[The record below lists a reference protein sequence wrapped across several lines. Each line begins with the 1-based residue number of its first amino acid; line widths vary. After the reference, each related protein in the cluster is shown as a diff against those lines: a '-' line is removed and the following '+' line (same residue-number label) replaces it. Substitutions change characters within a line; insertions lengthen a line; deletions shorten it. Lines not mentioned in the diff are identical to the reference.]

1 MQTLIKNIQIPIHIN
16 EAWMFFSS
24 PANLKLITPQYM
36 GFDII
41 SENAELKMYPG
52 MIITYNVKPVLNIPV
67 EWVTE
72 ITQVDEPFYF
82 VDNQKSGPY
91 KFWHHQHI
99 FREVKNGT
107 EMTDIVNY
115 AAPFGFVGK
124 IAENLFIKKKV
135 EEIFN
140 FRNERMNYLFNI

>member
-1 MQTLIKNIQIPIHIN
+1 MQTLIKTIEIPIPIN
-16 EAWMFFSS
+16 EAWEFFSS

-36 GFDII
+36 GFDIT
-41 SENAELKMYPG
+41 SENADKKMYRG
-52 MIITYNVKPVLNIPV
+52 MIITYKVKPVLNLPV

-99 FREVKNGT
+99 FKEIKNGT

-115 AAPFGFVGK
+115 ASPFGLVGK
-124 IAENLFIKKKV
+124 IAENLFVKKKV

-140 FRNERMNYLFNI
+140 FRNERMNYLFNL

>member
-1 MQTLIKNIQIPIHIN
+1 MQTFIKNIQIPIPIN
-16 EAWMFFSS
+16 EAWEFFSS
-24 PANLKLITPQYM
+24 PANLKMITPQYM
-36 GFDII
+36 GFEIT
-41 SENAELKMYPG
+41 SENADEKMYRG
-52 MIITYNVKPVLNIPV
+52 MIITYKVKPVLNIPI

-140 FRNERMNYLFNI
+140 FRKERMNYLFNL